1 MAGWYQVGGLNNTKL
16 PHVQVRQ
23 YAERAHDTDSF
34 GLIIPIQFEIYEYS
48 ILNFT
53 NKFNFY
59 DVKLPASQL
68 MANNMFPGIAK
79 MTLQSAEVV
88 LHGFIPRKD
97 WEEEPIKIIWK
108 EYFDPFLVIKVQPD
122 MSFYL
127 ALC

>member
-97 WEEEPIKIIWK
+97 K
-108 EYFDPFLVIKVQPD
+108 ERRFGRRTYQD
-122 MSFYL
+122 YL
-127 ALC
+127 EGIF